1 MCNGF
6 ACNFETTG
14 TMWMMNLCVRTAGV
28 VLLFWNVFDL
38 HKQTVCHGS
47 EPSVPARRVLVIG
60 IDGVRP
66 DALQNA
72 NTPAIDQLIA
82 AGAFTKDTKILGNRY
97 CENETISGPG
107 WSSFLTG
114 VWADKHGVDDN
125 TFRGRNYEAYP
136 HFFVYLKRKFPDA
149 VTGSFVDWEP
159 IDTYIVRDADVR
171 EVRPAS
177 SKNSLEQKDE
187 MLAEAAVQFLT
198 RQDPHAVFVYFG
210 QVDEIGH
217 QDGFHPSVPSYLQA
231 IQTVDLHIAT
241 LIRAIQSRSDHV
253 QENWLIIISTDH
265 GGRGRKH
272 RGGHDVPEIVTTFL
286 VVSGETSM
294 KGEIEEPSYIVDVPV
309 IALTHLGVP
318 IEGVWQLD
326 GKAVGIR
333 QEFLNDQ

>member
-1 MCNGF
+1 MLKVAGGLLMVNSY
-6 ACNFETTG
+6 A
-14 TMWMMNLCVRTAGV
+14 RTAGI
-28 VLLFWNVFDL
+28 VLVFWNVIVL
-38 HKQTVCHGS
+38 HDQAVCRGS
-47 EPSVPARRVLVIG
+47 EPTTPKGRVLVIG

-66 DALQNA
+66 DALQIA
-72 NTPAIDQLIA
+72 DTSAIDELIT
-82 AGAFTKDTKILGNRY
+82 AGAFTNNTKILGDRY
-97 CENETISGPG
+97 RDNETISGPG

-114 VWADKHGVDDN
+114 VWADKHGVNDN
-125 TFRGRNYEAYP
+125 TFRGENYDEYP
-136 HFFVYLKRKFPDA
+136 HFFAYLKQAFPKA

-177 SKNSLEQKDE
+177 NKNSLEQKDE

-217 QDGFHPSVPSYLQA
+217 RDGFHPSVPSYVQA
-231 IQTVDLHIAT
+231 IQTVDVHIAS
-241 LIRAIQSRSDHV
+241 LIGAIESRSDHV
-253 QENWLIIISTDH
+253 RENWLIIISTDH

-272 RGGHDVPEIVTTFL
+272 RGGHEVPEIFTTFL
-286 VVSGETSM
+286 VVSGKDSI

-309 IALTHLGVP
+309 IALTHLGIP
-318 IEGVWQLD
+318 IEGAWQLD

-333 QEFLNDQ
+333 QEFRNDQ